1 MASSTPVTIQFPPE
15 AVLSNCC
22 AENNFPSYD
31 SLIAVSYSKVLYRFL
46 DVNAYVYLRT
56 PRFGKDRKITATRAG
71 NHRVVQYN
79 PGSTIVEALKKLESD
94 TTCDLDPDG
103 DAIIHE
109 AFLRQGG
116 DDQHSKNSQ
125 RVFSLVLGPS
135 GLNDEGVVLQVNN
148 TMFSEFQVQSMGRTF
163 SQALRALTDSRE
175 GALTGPLASLDL
187 LSPEDHALINSWN
200 QIRPVTSQ
208 DCVPDLVERICKK
221 YPDKLAVISSNDG
234 FSLTYERLNKLA
246 SRLAGFLVTK
256 YNLGRGAVIPLC
268 FDKSPL
274 AVVAMLAVL
283 KAGAAYCCLDP
294 QHPRARHDFIL
305 QSVKASLVL
314 VSPEHQGLFSSP
326 VLMVDCKLLREL
338 DDSKGDD
345 EPNFDQK
352 RPGDT
357 CIVAFSSGS
366 TGVPK
371 GIVHTHETLTTGLVQ
386 NGPRHGL
393 DRPGIRVFQWCAYT
407 FDISLTEV
415 WGTLI
420 CGGVICIPSEHERLN
435 DVESVMNRMA
445 VEWAFFTP
453 SFARFFCRQR
463 YHVKT
468 LKTLAV
474 GGEALTQ
481 HDAHTFL
488 EDLDL
493 DRVVQVFGPAEFI
506 TMFLKTVTRRDPYPE
521 DERRQSEYVPFVP
534 SNAHSWIVDPD
545 DVERLAPV
553 GAVGELLIE
562 GPALFTG
569 YLNDAQRTEAALVKA
584 PQWRASMD
592 IGPPVFRIYRSG
604 DLVRYLGDGE
614 MRYVSRKDG
623 VVKLRG
629 QFVDLGEV
637 ESLLRTALGSVLEG
651 INMPAEME
659 AETAV
664 LLATHESVS
673 FIPVGD
679 QALVAF
685 IRPNRKEK
693 PNDRLDMLRAAAKV
707 LQTQLRKK
715 VPEYM
720 VPRLFYPVD
729 AFPYNASGK
738 LDRKALTLSVPS
750 LDLDK
755 WFRLSGPDSTEMSA
769 SANGDLLN
777 GHSPVAR
784 KHDRETH
791 QVIAGLLRKA
801 WGDVLGLPD
810 SEFSI
815 HDDFFQR
822 GGNSMRA
829 MELVAAARRHGISV
843 TVGKIFGNPVF
854 DHLVS
859 AASISLNSERNGKQG
874 DHTRTSAETVPFSL
888 LGPESIKDQILMQSI
903 AQCHGLSELDVQ
915 DILPATPLQSEFMNS
930 GIRKPGTFVAQTW
943 LAVPSN
949 ITIDRF
955 QKVWKQL
962 NNDFPTLR
970 CRIVHIGDAKK
981 TTCNED
987 FLVLLNPQRP
997 LDWVKV
1003 AGGTQLDTYLAQDR
1017 ATPVGYGDAL
1027 VRYAILDSSMDAGH
1041 GKTRTMVLTMHQCI
1055 YDGFTVKRLHQAMN
1069 ELLNCE
1075 DDSTAFVTTPSFA
1088 PFLENITMQIN
1099 NKNTESFWH
1108 DYFVGYGDRDTIGAT
1123 RKQQCPFPALPDTS
1137 CVIEADSLFAT
1148 NIQTPALGPNLKHIT
1163 LPTIVLAGWAMVMN
1177 HHTGDTDIVLPMH
1190 VSGRGLPVP
1199 GIMDMAFPT
1208 IANVPVRVQLPTGLL
1223 QLLAQFA
1230 AAPTATPYP
1239 EQRQIVE
1246 EFLQSLQED
1255 QLQLGTTTVSHAGL
1269 NAIATYSDSCRQA
1282 VDICRRYPQGSLDIQ
1297 YATSTFRPDSG
1308 KQGNANTSSARI
1320 NVEMQVNVQDAK
1332 YFSPD
1337 DALSLGC
1344 YLLDGVVVRL
1354 VFVYDSKVV
1363 QKEQISEY
1371 ATKLETSIRALVS
1384 VLGAGYERM

>member
-1 MASSTPVTIQFPPE
+1 MT
-15 AVLSNCC
+15 
-22 AENNFPSYD
+22 
-31 SLIAVSYSKVLYRFL
+31 
-46 DVNAYVYLRT
+46 
-56 PRFGKDRKITATRAG
+56 
-71 NHRVVQYN
+71 N
-79 PGSTIVEALKKLESD
+79 P
-94 TTCDLDPDG
+94 
-103 DAIIHE
+103 
-109 AFLRQGG
+109 Q
-116 DDQHSKNSQ
+116 
-125 RVFSLVLGPS
+125 
-135 GLNDEGVVLQVNN
+135 
-148 TMFSEFQVQSMGRTF
+148 
-163 SQALRALTDSRE
+163 
-175 GALTGPLASLDL
+175 
-187 LSPEDHALINSWN
+187 DHALINSWN

-234 FSLTYERLNKLA
+234 LSLTYERLNKLA

-366 TGVPK
+366 TGAPK

-407 FDISLTEV
+407 FDISLTEI

-420 CGGVICIPSEHERLN
+420 CGGVMCIPSEHERLN
-435 DVESVMNRMA
+435 DVESAMSQMA

-453 SFARFFCRQR
+453 SFARFFCRQHYR
-463 YHVKT
+463 VET

-481 HDAHTFL
+481 QDAHTFL

-506 TMFLKTVTRRDPYPE
+506 TMFLKTVTGRDPYPE
-521 DERRQSEYVPFVP
+521 DEMRQSEYVPFVP

-584 PQWRASMD
+584 PQWRESMNT
-592 IGPPVFRIYRSG
+592 GPPAFRIYRSG
-604 DLVRYLGDGE
+604 DLVRYLGNGE

-629 QFVDLGEV
+629 QFVDLGEI
-637 ESLLRTALGSVLEG
+637 ESLLRTALSSVLEG

-664 LLATHESVS
+664 LLATPQSVS
-673 FIPVGD
+673 FIPAGD

-685 IRPNRKEK
+685 IRPNRNEK
-693 PNDRLDMLRAAAKV
+693 PKDRRDILRTAAKV

-720 VPRLFYPVD
+720 VPRLFYPID

-750 LDLDK
+750 LDPEK
-755 WFRLSGPDSTEMSA
+755 WLRLSGPDSTEVSA
-769 SANGDLLN
+769 SANGELLN

-784 KHDRETH
+784 KHDGETH
-791 QVIAGLLRKA
+791 QVITDLLRKA
-801 WGDVLGLPD
+801 WVDVLGLPE

-815 HDDFFQR
+815 HDDFFQK

-859 AASISLNSERNGKQG
+859 AASISPNCGRNGKQG
-874 DHTRTSAETVPFSL
+874 DHTRSSAETVPFSL
-888 LGPESIKDQILMQSI
+888 LGPESTKDEILMQSI
-903 AQCHGLSELDVQ
+903 TQCGLNEVDVQ

-970 CRIVHIGDAKK
+970 CRMVHIGDAKK

-987 FLVLLNPQRP
+987 FLVLLNSQRP

-1017 ATPVGYGDAL
+1017 ATPMGYGDAL
-1027 VRYAILDSSMDAGH
+1027 VRYAILDNTMDAEH

-1075 DDSTAFVTTPSFA
+1075 DDSTAFATTSSFA
-1088 PFLENITMQIN
+1088 PFLEHITIHSN
-1099 NKNTESFWH
+1099 NRNTECFWN
-1108 DYFVGYGDRDTIGAT
+1108 DYFVGYGDGNTDGAT
-1123 RKQQCPFPALPDTS
+1123 RKQQSPFPALPDTF

-1163 LPTIVLAGWAMVMN
+1163 LPTIVLAGWTMVMN
-1177 HHTGDTDIVLPMH
+1177 HYTGDTDIVLPMH

-1208 IANVPVRVQLPTGLL
+1208 IANVPVRVQLPTDLL
-1223 QLLAQFA
+1223 EFLAHSAEQ
-1230 AAPTATPYP
+1230 PTATTPRDL
-1239 EQRQIVE
+1239 EQRQSVE
-1246 EFLQSLQED
+1246 EFLQKLQQD
-1255 QLQLGTTTVSHAGL
+1255 QIQLGTTTVSHAGL
-1269 NAIATYSDSCRQA
+1269 SAIITYSDSCRKA
-1282 VDICRRYPQGSLDIQ
+1282 VNVCKHHPQGSLDIQ
-1297 YATSTFRPDSG
+1297 YATATFRPDAG
-1308 KQGNANTSSARI
+1308 KNEDSNISAAKI

-1344 YLLDGVVVRL
+1344 YLLDGGVVRL

-1363 QKEQISEY
+1363 RKEQISEY